1 MSRKRIL
8 IVEDE
13 GVVALDIKN
22 RLGYLGY
29 DAVASVRSGEEA
41 VAAAGALAPDL
52 ALMDIRLEGAMD
64 GVDAALEIKRRFDI
78 PIVYITGNAD
88 EATLKRAQVAGPFG
102 YILKP
107 FEDRELHITIQMAL
121 YKHALESRLV
131 ERERLLSTTLES
143 IGEAVLTVD
152 AGGLVQYLNPVGER
166 LLGVDMAQA
175 LGRPLADIFK
185 VEEQCPPHC
194 RAQVATGNGRR
205 PDCQILST
213 GDGRQLYIEKTIT
226 QIQSESGNGSGSVLV
241 VRDISARVRAEQAQI
256 ESLATLRLTLEATVG
271 ALGVASE
278 KRDPYT
284 AGHQQRTALLAQ
296 AIAVEL
302 GLDPQRTQGV
312 RAAGLLHDIGKISI
326 PAEILTKPAKLTDI
340 EFGIIRT
347 HPSVGYEIL
356 KTIPFPWPVAEIVLT
371 HHERLNGSGYPKGLW
386 GHEILLESKIMA
398 VADVVEA
405 MSSHRP
411 YRPALGM
418 DKALGEVLSLTG
430 SMFDPDAARAC
441 ARLITEKGFS
451 FDAPAPGAAGA
462 CAQS

>member
-29 DAVASVRSGEEA
+29 EAVASVRTGSQAVEA
-41 VAAAGALAPDL
+41 AQSLTPDL
-52 ALMDIRLEGAMD
+52 VLMDIRLEGPMD
-64 GVDAALEIKRRFDI
+64 GIEAALKIKRQCDI

-121 YKHALESRLV
+121 YKHSLESRLV
-131 ERERLLSTTLES
+131 ERERLLSTTLEA
-143 IGEAVLTVD
+143 IGEAVITVD
-152 AGGLVQYLNPVGER
+152 ARGAVQYLNPVGEH
-166 LLGVDMAQA
+166 LLGVSPSEA
-175 LGRPLADIFK
+175 LGRPLDAIFT
-185 VEEQCPPHC
+185 VEEQCPGNSPAGAFAGGDNGHKC
-194 RAQVATGNGRR
+194 HVLLTGNGKR
-205 PDCQILST
+205 LF
-213 GDGRQLYIEKTIT
+213 IEKTIT
-226 QIQSESGNGSGSVLV
+226 PIRGESGDGAGSVLV
-241 VRDISARVRAEQAQI
+241 FRDISARLRAEQALI
-256 ESLATLRLTLEATVG
+256 ESLGKLRLTLEATVG

-296 AIAVEL
+296 AIAVEM
-302 GLDPQRTQGV
+302 GLDPHRIEGV

-326 PAEILTKPAKLTDI
+326 PAEILTKPAKLTEI
-340 EFGIIRT
+340 EFGIIRS
-347 HPSVGYEIL
+347 HPQVGHEIL
-356 KTIPFPWPVAEIVLT
+356 KTIPFPWPVAEIVYT
-371 HHERLNGSGYPKGLW
+371 HHERLDGSGYPRGLK

-411 YRPALGM
+411 YRPALGT
-418 DKALGEVLSLTG
+418 DKALEEVLGLAGTV
-430 SMFDPDAARAC
+430 FDQDAARIC
-441 ARLITEKGFS
+441 ALLIREKGFS
-451 FDAPAPGAAGA
+451 FDALA
-462 CAQS
+462 

>member
-41 VAAAGALAPDL
+41 VAAAGSLAPDL

-64 GVDAALEIKRRFDI
+64 GVDAALEIKRRFGI
-78 PIVYITGNAD
+78 PVVYITGNAD

-121 YKHALESRLV
+121 YKHSLESRLI

-166 LLGVDMAQA
+166 LLGVSMARA
-175 LGRPLADIFK
+175 LGRPLTEIFK
-185 VEEQCPPHC
+185 VQEPCPPDC
-194 RAQVATGNGRR
+194 RVQTYAGNGPR
-205 PDCQILST
+205 PDCQIMLT
-213 GDGRQLYIEKTIT
+213 GDGQRVFIEKSIT
-226 QIQSESGNGSGSVLV
+226 PVQAESGHGSGSVLV
-241 VRDISARVRAEQAQI
+241 VRDISARVRAEQALI
-256 ESLATLRLTLEATVG
+256 ESLDSLRLSLEATVE

-284 AGHQQRTALLAQ
+284 AGHQRRTALLAQ

-302 GLDPQRTQGV
+302 GLDPHRIAGV

-326 PAEILTKPAKLTDI
+326 PAEILTKPAKLTEI

-347 HPSVGYEIL
+347 HPLVGYEIL
-356 KTIPFPWPVAEIVLT
+356 KTIPFPWPVADIVLS
-371 HHERLNGSGYPKGLW
+371 HHERLNGSGYPRGLS
-386 GHEILLESKIMA
+386 GDAISLEARIMA

-411 YRPALGM
+411 YRPALGTA
-418 DKALGEVLSLTG
+418 KALGEVMGLAGT
-430 SMFDPDAARAC
+430 MFDPDAVKAC

-451 FDAPAPGAAGA
+451 FEAAPDAAGPDA
-462 CAQS
+462 HC

>member
-41 VAAAGALAPDL
+41 VTASASLAPDL
-52 ALMDIRLEGAMD
+52 ALMDIRLEGPMD
-64 GVDAALEIKRRFDI
+64 GVEAALEIKRRFDI

-121 YKHALESRLV
+121 YKHSLESRLV

-143 IGEAVLTVD
+143 IGEAVVTVD
-152 AGGLVQYLNPVGER
+152 AGGIVQYLNPVGEL
-166 LLGVDMAQA
+166 LLGVSLAKA
-175 LGRPLADIFK
+175 LGRPLADIFT
-185 VEEQCPPHC
+185 VEEPCPPSC
-194 RAQVATGNGRR
+194 QVQTYAGNGQR
-205 PDCQILST
+205 PDCQVLLN
-213 GDGRQLYIEKTIT
+213 GNGKRVFIEKTIT
-226 QIQSESGNGSGSVLV
+226 PIRSESGNGSGSVLV
-241 VRDISARVRAEQAQI
+241 VRDISARVRAEEALI
-256 ESLATLRLTLEATVG
+256 ESLGKLRLTLEATVG

-296 AIAVEL
+296 AIAVEM
-302 GLDPQRTQGV
+302 GLDPHRVEGV

-371 HHERLNGSGYPKGLW
+371 HHERLNGSGYPQGLKA
-386 GHEILLESKIMA
+386 HEILIESKIMA

-411 YRPALGM
+411 YRPALGTA
-418 DKALGEVLSLTG
+418 KALDEVQSLAGT
-430 SMFDPDAARAC
+430 MFDPDSVRAC
-441 ARLITEKGFS
+441 ARVLTEKNFS
-451 FDAPAPGAAGA
+451 FEASPLGAAGYGGH
-462 CAQS
+462 S